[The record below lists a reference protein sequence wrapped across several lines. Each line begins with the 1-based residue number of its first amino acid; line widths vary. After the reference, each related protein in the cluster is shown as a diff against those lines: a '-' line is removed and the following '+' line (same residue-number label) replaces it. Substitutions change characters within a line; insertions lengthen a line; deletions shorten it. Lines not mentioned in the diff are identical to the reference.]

1 MVTIARAAARPRAA
15 GRRRPPGRFWLVA
28 AAALAAIG
36 IGTAVMV
43 GGGGS
48 SSPSVGPFESLGTA
62 PLPLSAPEP
71 AEVALDQLVRDY
83 EAAVSGAFLDSA
95 IEPAPALD
103 DYLRSPALDRD
114 IVQLMRVHPPDG
126 LAVTSH
132 ETQVHSVTVTAL
144 DLSADPPSA
153 TVEECSSTAATGVD
167 ERTGERITLDEA
179 HSLTTWSAVL
189 VEDGRWRLYEAV
201 PQGPGTC

>member
-1 MVTIARAAARPRAA
+1 MVTTASAARPRAV
-15 GRRRPPGRFWLVA
+15 GRWRPPGRFWLVA
-28 AAALAAIG
+28 AAAPAAIG

-48 SSPSVGPFESLGTA
+48 GSPSAGPIESLRPA
-62 PLPLSAPEP
+62 PPPLSPPEP
-71 AEVALDQLVRDY
+71 VEVALDQLVRDY
-83 EAAVSGAFLDSA
+83 EVAVSGAFLDPA

-144 DLSADPPSA
+144 DLAADPPSA
-153 TVEECSSTAATGVD
+153 TVAECSSIAAAGVD

-179 HSLTTWSAVL
+179 NALTTWSAVL

-201 PQGPGTC
+201 AQGPGTC

>member
-1 MVTIARAAARPRAA
+1 MMTTAMTAAAPRAT

-28 AAALAAIG
+28 AAAPAAIG
-36 IGTAVMV
+36 LGAAAIV
-43 GGGGS
+43 GGGS
-48 SSPSVGPFESLGTA
+48 TSPAAGPIVGLPAS
-62 PLPLSAPEP
+62 PPPLSPPEP
-71 AEVALDQLVRDY
+71 AEAALDQLVRDY
-83 EAAVSGAFLDSA
+83 EAAVSAAFLDPA
-95 IEPAPALD
+95 IEPAPVLD

-114 IVQLMRVHPPDG
+114 IVQLMGVQPPDG

-132 ETQVHSVTVTAL
+132 ETQVHAVTVTAL

-153 TVEECSSTAATGVD
+153 TVEECSSITATGVD
-167 ERTGERITLDEA
+167 EQTGERITLDEA
-179 HSLTTWSAVL
+179 NALTTWSAAL

>member
-1 MVTIARAAARPRAA
+1 VTTASAAARPRAT
-15 GRRRPPGRFWLVA
+15 GRRRPTGRFWLVA
-28 AAALAAIG
+28 AAAPAAIG

-48 SSPSVGPFESLGTA
+48 GSPSAGPIASLRTA
-62 PLPLSAPEP
+62 PLPPSPPGP
-71 AEVALDQLVRDY
+71 AEAALNQLVRDY
-83 EAAVSGAFLDSA
+83 EAAVSGAFLDPA

-144 DLSADPPSA
+144 DLAADPPTA
-153 TVEECSSTAATGVD
+153 TVEECSSIAATGVD

-179 HSLTTWSAVL
+179 NALTTWSAVL

-201 PQGPGTC
+201 AQGPGTC